1 MINNTSNIKTFIR
14 LDTQLLDLMLK
25 HINTAVVVGD
35 HWIIATLKYTATNAA
50 DVQAWLAAQPA
61 DCHGMTQP
69 QYGRDRIIVGFS
81 LSKLGYDDLYRLAKT
96 NTCKIMKHRTHQ
108 YNLKSYKPT
117 ANPFLLLNESETYF
131 YMVKRHEPEVIQLPV
146 EIPED
151 IPSTNLL
158 PVEKQFMDSLEG
170 HDFWYSYSDSLSVY
184 KAGEHRR
191 EILICNGVKLGLT
204 QRRVVELYN
213 LKYKQ
218 LTP

>member
-35 HWIIATLKYTATNAA
+35 HWIIATLKYTATNAV
-50 DVQAWLAAQPA
+50 DVQAWLATQPA
-61 DCHGMTQP
+61 DCHGVTQTK
-69 QYGRDRIIVGFS
+69 QCRDRIIVGFS

-96 NTCKIMKHRTHQ
+96 DTCKIMRHRTHQ
-108 YNLKSYKPT
+108 YNLKSFKPT
-117 ANPFLLLNESETYF
+117 ANPYILLNESETYF
-131 YMVKRHEPEVIQLPV
+131 YMVQRPEPEVTQLPV
-146 EIPED
+146 EMPAD
-151 IPSTNLL
+151 ISSTNLL

-184 KAGEHRR
+184 KAGEYRR
-191 EILICNGVKLGLT
+191 QLLICDGVKLGLT